1 MVSRRYRQVAGMV
14 NCAPIPHY
22 EVPYFPFDL
31 CFEWHPIS
39 ARRHSSCQTLT
50 IVIKPFITKFCL
62 CIKSLAEEQSL
73 QHSQAVEGGIF
84 LFTSFCLHSVVFSST
99 QAVGARGLAG
109 DELWCQGSYFPGSD
123 LDHRSQSST
132 CPSVQYRTGPHPQ
145 RALTH
150 IRALQRDHE
159 LPRIWNT

>member
-22 EVPYFPFDL
+22 EVPYFPLDL
-31 CFEWHPIS
+31 CFEWRPIS

-109 DELWCQGSYFPGSD
+109 DEFVVPGLILSRIRFGPQVPEQH
-123 LDHRSQSST
+123 LPLSTVQNRTPSSE
-132 CPSVQYRTGPHPQ
+132 GPHSHTCTPERP
-145 RALTH
+145 RAS
-150 IRALQRDHE
+150 
-159 LPRIWNT
+159 